1 MLYVIA
7 AMLLVAWL
15 FGLAGTYPAGRF
27 VHVLLLMAV
36 VAAVAGLFTRQRR
49 LT

>member
-7 AMLLVAWL
+7 ALLLVTWL

-27 VHVLLLMAV
+27 VHVLLVMAV
-36 VAAVAGLFTRQRR
+36 VVMVVGLLTRRRR